1 MMKKKLGIVE
11 SAMRYRQIVF
21 LITAMLIAVGIC
33 ALVTM
38 PRQEFPTFTI
48 RQGLVIGVYPGANA
62 EEVEEQL
69 TTKVE
74 KYLFSFKEI
83 NKAKT
88 YSHSKNGMMIVFVEL
103 NDDVKDK
110 DTFWSKLN
118 DGLNNLKAELP
129 SGVLALICN
138 SDFGDTSALLVTL
151 ESDHRSY
158 RELEDYM
165 DELENRLRRIESV
178 SNLRHVGLQKEQISI
193 YLEKEKL
200 TNYGISTSTLLAN
213 LFTQGFTTMSG
224 TVDNDR
230 YLAPI
235 HIAPSY
241 NSEQDIAEQII
252 YSDPAGNMIRLK
264 DVARIVREYPDP
276 DSYITNNGHKCLLIS
291 MEMQEGNNIVQYGK
305 EVDEVLKEFQ
315 SGLPEDVRIER
326 IADQP
331 KVVNESVSTFLLEM
345 LYAIVGVILVTMAL
359 LPLRVA
365 TVAAASIPVSIFASL
380 GIMLVTGMELNT
392 VTLAALIVVLG
403 MIVDNSVVIVDS
415 YMEKLD
421 HGMSRWNAAIS
432 SAQGFFKA
440 IFSATLAI
448 SITFFPFLFTLK
460 GMVQEF
466 VIWFPWTVTITLGI
480 SLAVAMLFI
489 PFIQYFFIKRG
500 FTHLKQG
507 KKEGHRT
514 FLDVVQQTYEKWLV
528 RAFKHPGMT
537 IGGGILSVLAGIA
550 VFLLLPQ
557 RLLPFAER
565 DQFAVEIYLPEGSPL
580 EKTAQVTDSLEKIL
594 KKDSR
599 VKSVTTFNGTSSP
612 RFHTAYAPNMPAK
625 NYAQLIVNTH
635 SNKETVEMLNEY
647 APAYADC
654 FPDAH
659 IRFKQLEYSEAAFPI
674 EVRLIGNDLADLKT
688 TADSLSKKMRE
699 VPGLTWVH
707 TNYEEML
714 PGAEVRIDAV
724 DANRLGITKSTVA
737 ANLAVRFDG
746 FPLTTLWEGDYPVTI
761 KLKAEREQD
770 PECTDVE
777 NEYIH
782 SFIPGVSVPLRQIA
796 DVGPDWTQGKIVR
809 RNGVRT
815 ISILGDVTRGA
826 NPNKVFRNVRQVTE
840 EQTLPGGISV
850 QYGGSREKDAEYLPQ
865 IISGLIISILMIF
878 MILVFHFR
886 RINLA
891 LLVLGSASLSIV
903 GAMTGLLIMG
913 KDFGVT
919 SILGIVSLIGIL
931 VRNGII
937 MLDYAEELRVKHKK
951 PVLEAAF
958 EAGKRRMRPIFLTSA
973 AASVGVV
980 PMIISNS
987 SLWAPMGTVISFGT
1001 MTSMIL
1007 LVLVLPVAYWL
1018 IFRKADKSK
1027 GKKATIEELSGN
1039 GKVKPAIL
1047 AVLFLLGLSP
1057 ALSAQNTYSL
1067 KQCRDLALK
1076 NNAQVRNKAL
1086 GIQSAKEIRKAAF
1099 TKYFPQAD
1107 ASAFTFRST
1116 DPLMKKS
1123 IPGGDLPVFDEN
1135 GVNLGAAAFPGMS
1148 LSLLEKG
1155 TIGMATITQP
1165 VFAGFQIA
1173 TGNKLANL
1181 GVEVSQ
1187 LQLASTQNDILLETE
1202 RQYWQIISLG
1212 EKMKTLEQYIKMVDA
1227 LHKQVNDA
1235 YEAGLVTRNDLLK
1248 VELKQNELKMD
1259 RLKLANG
1266 IELARMALC
1275 QYIGVDYDPDISFS
1289 DTTPEIIQ
1297 PGQIYADHHQSLLR
1311 RPEYRLL
1318 QKSTEAE
1325 KYQTRITR
1333 GGYLPQVGIGAG
1345 AQYLDIVDE
1354 DGYGNGMVFGTVSIP
1369 LSGWWEA
1376 SYKMKERRLAEE
1388 QNENMVTDNTEKL
1401 LLQMQQA
1408 RNTLDEAYEQI
1419 QLAKV
1424 SVRQAEENLEVNRNH
1439 YEAGLTDV
1447 SDMLDAQAQ
1456 YQQSHD
1462 KYVEALT
1469 QYQVTKVNY
1478 MQITGQDENN

>member
-1 MMKKKLGIVE
+1 MKKRLGVVE
-11 SAMRYRQIVF
+11 SAMRHRQIVF
-21 LITAMLIAVGIC
+21 LITAMLVAVGIY
-33 ALVTM
+33 ALVVM

-83 NKAKT
+83 NKAET

-110 DTFWSKLN
+110 DKFWSKLN
-118 DGLNNLKAELP
+118 DGLNNLKTELP

-138 SDFGDTSALLVTL
+138 SDFGDTSALLITL

-158 RELEDYM
+158 RELENYM

-178 SNLRHVGLQKEQISI
+178 SNLRHVGLEKEQISI

-235 HIAPSY
+235 HITPSY

-276 DSYITNNGHKCLLIS
+276 YSYITNNGHKCLIIS
-291 MEMQEGNNIVQYGK
+291 LEMQEGNNIVQYGK

-315 SGLPEDVRIER
+315 TGLPEDVRIER

-331 KVVNESVSTFLLEM
+331 KVVNESVTNFLHEM
-345 LYAIVGVILVTMAL
+345 AYAIVGVILVTMAL

-365 TVAAASIPVSIFASL
+365 TVAAASIPISIFASM

-421 HGMSRWNAAIS
+421 HGLSRWNAAIS

-466 VIWFPWTVTITLGI
+466 VIWFPWTATITLAI

-489 PFIQYFFIKRG
+489 PFIQYFFIKQG
-500 FTHLKQG
+500 FSQLKQG
-507 KKEGHRT
+507 KKEGRRT

-528 RAFKHPGMT
+528 RAFKHPGIT
-537 IGGGILSVLAGIA
+537 IGGGILSVVAGIT

-565 DQFAVEIYLPEGSPL
+565 DQFAVEIYLPQGSTL
-580 EKTAQVTDSLEKIL
+580 ERTVQVTDSLEKIL

-599 VKSVTTFNGTSSP
+599 VKSVTSFNGTSSP
-612 RFHTAYAPNMPAK
+612 RFHAAYAPNMPAA
-625 NYAQLIVNTH
+625 NYAQLIVNTT
-635 SNKETVEMLNEY
+635 SNRDTKKMLNEY
-647 APAYADC
+647 APAYAGY
-654 FPDAH
+654 FPGAH
-659 IRFKQLEYSEAAFPI
+659 LRFKQLEYTEAAFPM
-674 EVRLIGNDLADLKT
+674 EVRLIGNNLADLKT
-688 TADSLSKKMRE
+688 SADSLSKKMRE

-714 PGAEVRIDAV
+714 PGAEVRIDDI
-724 DANRLGITKSTVA
+724 DANRLGITKSIVA
-737 ANLAVRFDG
+737 VNLAVRFDG
-746 FPLTTLWEGDYPVTI
+746 FPLTTLWEGDYPVPV

-796 DVGPDWTQGKIVR
+796 DVEPGWTQGKIVR

-826 NPNKVFRNVRQVTE
+826 NPNKVFREVRRVTE
-840 EQTLPGGISV
+840 EQTLPEGVSV
-850 QYGGSREKDAEYLPQ
+850 QYGGSHEKDAEYLPQ

-913 KDFGVT
+913 MDFGVT

-937 MLDYAEELRVKHKK
+937 MLDYAEELRHKHKK
-951 PVLEAAF
+951 PLLEAAF

-973 AASVGVV
+973 AASMGVV

-987 SLWAPMGTVISFGT
+987 LLWAPMGTVISFGT
-1001 MTSMIL
+1001 MTSMVL

-1018 IFRKADKSK
+1018 IFRKTEKNSK
-1027 GKKATIEELSGN
+1027 RKRVTIEELSGN

-1047 AVLFLLGLSP
+1047 AVLILLGVSP
-1057 ALSAQNTYSL
+1057 ALSAQNSYSL
-1067 KQCRDLALK
+1067 EQCRDLALK
-1076 NNAQVRNKAL
+1076 NNARVRNKAL

-1099 TKYFPQAD
+1099 TQYFPQVD
-1107 ASAFTFRST
+1107 ASAFTYRFT
-1116 DPLMKKS
+1116 DPLLK
-1123 IPGGDLPVFDEN
+1123 IGLAGGDLPVVDAN
-1135 GVNLGAAAFPGMS
+1135 GVNLGTAAFPGMS
-1148 LSLLEKG
+1148 LSLLKKG
-1155 TIGMATITQP
+1155 TIGMATIMQP
-1165 VFAGFQIA
+1165 VFAGFQIS

-1181 GVEVSQ
+1181 GIEVSQ

-1227 LHKQVNDA
+1227 LHKQVKDS

-1259 RLKLANG
+1259 HLKLANG

-1297 PGQIYADHHQSLLR
+1297 PGQIYADHHQALLR

-1354 DGYGNGMVFGTVSIP
+1354 DGYGNGMIFGTVSIP

-1376 SYKMKERRLAEE
+1376 SHKMKERRLAEE
-1388 QNENMVTDNTEKL
+1388 QNNNMVTDNTEKL

-1408 RNTLDEAYEQI
+1408 RNTLDEAYEQV
-1419 QLAKV
+1419 QLAEV
-1424 SVRQAEENLEVNRNH
+1424 SIRQAEENLEVNRDH
-1439 YEAGLTDV
+1439 YDAGLTDV

-1469 QYQVTKVNY
+1469 QYQITKVNY
-1478 MQITGQDENN
+1478 LQITGQDENN

>member
-1 MMKKKLGIVE
+1 MKKKLGIVE

-21 LITAMLIAVGIC
+21 LITALLITIGIY
-33 ALVTM
+33 ALVVM

-48 RQGLVIGVYPGANA
+48 RQGLVIGVYPGASS

-69 TTKVE
+69 TSKVE

-83 NKAKT
+83 SKAET

-110 DTFWSKLN
+110 DKFWSKLN
-118 DGLNNLKAELP
+118 DGLNILKTELP
-129 SGVLALICN
+129 SGVLALFCN

-151 ESDHRSY
+151 ESDQRSY

-165 DELENRLRRIESV
+165 DELESRLRRIESV
-178 SNLRHVGLQKEQISI
+178 SNLRHFGLQKEQISI

-252 YSDPAGNMIRLK
+252 YSDPASHMIRLK
-264 DVARIVREYPDP
+264 DVARIMREYPDP

-305 EVDEVLKEFQ
+305 DVDEVLKEFQ
-315 SGLPEDVRIER
+315 AGLPEDVRIER

-331 KVVNESVSTFLLEM
+331 KVVNNSVANFLHEM
-345 LYAIVGVILVTMAL
+345 AYAIVGVILVTMAL

-365 TVAAASIPVSIFASL
+365 TVAAMSIPISIFASI

-421 HGMSRWNAAIS
+421 YGLSRWNAAIS

-448 SITFFPFLFTLK
+448 SITFFPFIFTSK

-466 VIWFPWTVTITLGI
+466 VVWFPWTVTITLGI
-480 SLAVAMLFI
+480 SLAVAMLLI
-489 PFIQYFFIKRG
+489 PFLQYFFIKRG

-514 FLDVVQQTYEKWLV
+514 FLDIVQQAYEKWLV
-528 RAFKHPGMT
+528 RAFKHPAMT

-565 DQFAVEIYLPEGSPL
+565 DQFAVEIYLPEGSTL
-580 EKTAQVTDSLEKIL
+580 EKTAQVTDSIEKIL
-594 KKDSR
+594 RKDSR
-599 VKSVTTFNGTSSP
+599 VKSVTAFNGTSSP
-612 RFHTAYAPNMPAK
+612 RFHTVYAPNMPAK
-625 NYAQLIVNTH
+625 NYAQFIVNTH
-635 SNKETVEMLNEY
+635 SNRETIEMLDEY
-647 APAYADC
+647 SPVYADY
-654 FPDAH
+654 FPGAH
-659 IRFKQLEYSEAAFPI
+659 LRFKQLEYQEAAFPI
-674 EVRLIGNDLADLKT
+674 EVRLVGNNLANLKT
-688 TADSLSKKMRE
+688 SVDSLSRKMRE
-699 VPGLTWVH
+699 VSGLTWVH

-714 PGAEVRIDAV
+714 PGAKVRIDAV
-724 DANRLGITKSTVA
+724 EANRLGITKSTVA

-746 FPLTTLWEGDYPVTI
+746 FPLTTLWEDDYPVTV

-796 DVGPDWTQGKIVR
+796 DVEPDWTQGKIVR

-826 NPNKVFRNVRQVTE
+826 NPNRVFREVRRITE
-840 EQTLPGGISV
+840 EQTLPEGIRV
-850 QYGGSREKDAEYLPQ
+850 QYGGAHEKDAENLLQ

-903 GAMTGLLIMG
+903 GAMAGLLIMG
-913 KDFGVT
+913 KEFGVT
-919 SILGIVSLIGIL
+919 SILGVVSLIGIL

-937 MLDYAEELRVKHKK
+937 MLDYAEELRYKYKK

-987 SLWAPMGTVISFGT
+987 SLWAPMGTVICFGT
-1001 MTSMIL
+1001 MTSMVL
-1007 LVLVLPVAYWL
+1007 LVLILPVAYWL
-1018 IFRKADKSK
+1018 IFRKTDRNSK
-1027 GKKATIEELSGN
+1027 RKRVTIEELSGN

-1047 AVLFLLGLSP
+1047 TVLFLIGLSP
-1057 ALSAQNTYSL
+1057 SLSAQNSYSL
-1067 KQCRDLALK
+1067 KQCRNLALK
-1076 NNAQVRNKAL
+1076 NNAQVRNKTL
-1086 GIQSAKEIRKAAF
+1086 GIQSAEEVKKAAL
-1099 TKYFPQAD
+1099 TKYFPQVD
-1107 ASAFTFRST
+1107 ASAFTYRFT
-1116 DPLMKKS
+1116 DPLLEVD
-1123 IPGGDLPVFDEN
+1123 IPGGDLPVVDAN
-1135 GVNLGAAAFPGMS
+1135 GVSLGAAAFPGMS
-1148 LSLLEKG
+1148 FSMLKKG
-1155 TIGMATITQP
+1155 TIGMATVTQP
-1165 VFAGFQIA
+1165 VFAGSQIS

-1181 GVEVSQ
+1181 GIEVSQ
-1187 LQLASTQNDILLETE
+1187 LQLASTQHDILLETE
-1202 RQYWQIISLG
+1202 KQYWQIVSLG
-1212 EKMKTLEQYIKMVDA
+1212 EKMKTLEQYIRMVDA
-1227 LHKQVNDA
+1227 LHKKVSDS

-1248 VELKQNELKMD
+1248 VELKQNELKMN

-1266 IELARMALC
+1266 IELSKMALC
-1275 QYIGVDYDPDISFS
+1275 QYIGVDYDMDISFS
-1289 DTTPEIIQ
+1289 DTIPGTIQ
-1297 PGQIYADHHQSLLR
+1297 PAQIYEDHHQALLR

-1318 QKSTEAE
+1318 QKSMEAE
-1325 KYQTRITR
+1325 KYQTRMTR
-1333 GGYLPQVGIGAG
+1333 GGYLPQVGVGAG
-1345 AQYLDIVDE
+1345 ALYLDIMDE
-1354 DGYGNGMVFGTVSIP
+1354 DGSGYGMVFGTVNIP

-1376 SYKMKERRLAEE
+1376 SHKMKERRLAEE
-1388 QNENMVTDNTEKL
+1388 QNSNMVTDHTEKL

-1408 RNTLDEAYEQI
+1408 RNTLDEAYEQV

-1424 SVRQAEENLEVNRNH
+1424 SVRQAEENLEVNRDH
-1439 YEAGLTDV
+1439 YDAGLTDV

-1478 MQITGQDENN
+1478 LQLTGR